1 MQIMFVSCEDGL
13 ILKGNYMFFHVIK
26 HERGSNLKFARQ
38 GRGYCQYYVF

>member
-26 HERGSNLKFARQ
+26 SVLFLPLP
-38 GRGYCQYYVF
+38 V